1 MDFKIAVIKGDG
13 VGPEIVY
20 EGLKVLD
27 KIAQKYNHKFECTNV
42 LGGGAAIDVTGEPL
56 PKESLDTCKES
67 DAVLLGAVGG
77 PKWDNIESSKRPEK
91 GLLALRS
98 GLGLFVNL
106 RPATMHES
114 IKEASPLR
122 ADIVEKGVDFVVV
135 RELTGGIYFGE
146 RKTGVE
152 NGVEFAYDV
161 EKYDENE
168 IRRIGKKAFE
178 TAMIRNKKLTCVDKA
193 NVLDSSK
200 LWRKVLNELAKD
212 YPEVELSYMYVDN
225 AAMQLVKDPSQFD
238 VIVTNNIFGAT
249 DIAAFELHPA
259 VGQAEG

>member
-13 VGPEIVY
+13 VGPEIVD

-56 PKESLDTCKES
+56 PKESLDICKAS

-135 RELTGGIYFGE
+135 RELTGLGLKE
-146 RKTGVE
+146 
-152 NGVEFAYDV
+152 A
-161 EKYDENE
+161 
-168 IRRIGKKAFE
+168 KALVDGAPGTIKE
-178 TAMIRNKKLTCVDKA
+178 AVAKEDAEAMKAKLEEA
-193 NVLDSSK
+193 G
-200 LWRKVLNELAKD
+200 AK
-212 YPEVELSYMYVDN
+212 VEL
-225 AAMQLVKDPSQFD
+225 K
-238 VIVTNNIFGAT
+238 
-249 DIAAFELHPA
+249 
-259 VGQAEG
+259 

>member
-13 VGPEIVY
+13 VGPEIVD

-152 NGVEFAYDV
+152 NGVEFA
-161 EKYDENE
+161 
-168 IRRIGKKAFE
+168 
-178 TAMIRNKKLTCVDKA
+178 
-193 NVLDSSK
+193 
-200 LWRKVLNELAKD
+200 
-212 YPEVELSYMYVDN
+212 
-225 AAMQLVKDPSQFD
+225 
-238 VIVTNNIFGAT
+238 
-249 DIAAFELHPA
+249 
-259 VGQAEG
+259 

>member
-13 VGPEIVY
+13 VGPEIVD

-56 PKESLDTCKES
+56 PKESLDTCKAS

-178 TAMIRNKKLTCVDKA
+178 TANSKINGVIINRANTKGSSYYSYYANSYYEKKE
-193 NVLDSSK
+193 
-200 LWRKVLNELAKD
+200 R
-212 YPEVELSYMYVDN
+212 
-225 AAMQLVKDPSQFD
+225 
-238 VIVTNNIFGAT
+238 
-249 DIAAFELHPA
+249 
-259 VGQAEG
+259 

>member
-1 MDFKIAVIKGDG
+1 MDFNIAVIKGDG
-13 VGPEIVY
+13 VGPEIVN

-27 KIAQKYNHKFECTNV
+27 KIAQKYNHKFKYTNV
-42 LGGGAAIDVTGEPL
+42 LGGGAAIDETGEPL
-56 PKESLDTCKES
+56 PKESLDICKAS

-77 PKWDNIESSKRPEK
+77 PKWDNIDSERRPEK

-114 IKEASPLR
+114 IKETSPLR
-122 ADIVEKGVDFVVV
+122 ADIVERGIDFVVV

-146 RKTGVE
+146 RKTGIE
-152 NGVEFAYDV
+152 DCIEFAYDV

-178 TAMIRNKKLTCVDKA
+178 TAMIRNK
-193 NVLDSSK
+193 N
-200 LWRKVLNELAKD
+200 
-212 YPEVELSYMYVDN
+212 
-225 AAMQLVKDPSQFD
+225 
-238 VIVTNNIFGAT
+238 
-249 DIAAFELHPA
+249 
-259 VGQAEG
+259 